1 MPSHTHRTSRTR
13 LRPVLAFLIVSA
25 AVLLVAPS
33 TVMAADPSDPGEFQ
47 RMLQEQLAVGAPEAI
62 PLSTRIDPF
71 TEIDNGTV
79 ALGVNPAGQ
88 LIIPPNPAL
97 TGTTGDKFLPTGND
111 GLRQVFQGEGWG
123 AGNAG
128 TPTFSGIAHNVFG
141 VNVVVEK
148 FRTTDKN
155 AESVTVVDDQ
165 LKVTHE
171 FKPAPRT
178 PFLYYIE
185 VTLRNIGDSDL
196 TDVRYTRVMD
206 WDVEPTPFLDVIT
219 LESNTP
225 AGSARPQPLRYSDDN
240 GFQSPDPFLPRVSFL
255 PTTANQDFMDVGP
268 FDHGALLDFQFMGQ
282 SLGPDGALRPG
293 QSKKFAIYYGAAPS
307 EAAALQAIN
316 DEGVEVY
323 SLGQTATGGPT
334 GTPNT
339 FIFGFEDD
347 SGREIDEGP
356 PDSPQASG

>member
-1 MPSHTHRTSRTR
+1 MPSHTHRTSRTG
-13 LRPVLAFLIVSA
+13 LRPVLAFVIVSA

-33 TVMAADPSDPGEFQ
+33 TVRAADPRDSGEFQ
-47 RMLQEQLAVGAPEAI
+47 RWLQEVMAVEESEPI

-88 LIIPPNPAL
+88 LIIPPNPVL
-97 TGTTGDKFLPTGND
+97 SGTTGDKFLSNGND
-111 GLRQVFQGEGWG
+111 GLRQAFQGEGWG

-128 TPTFSGIAHNVFG
+128 TPMFSGIAHNVFG
-141 VNVVVEK
+141 VTATVEK
-148 FRTTDKN
+148 FRTTDRN
-155 AESVTVVDDQ
+155 AESVTVIADR

-196 TDVRYTRVMD
+196 EDVRYTRVMD

-219 LESNTP
+219 LESGTP
-225 AGSARPQPLRYSDDN
+225 SARPLPLKYSDDN
-240 GFQSPDPFLPRVSFL
+240 GFQSPNPFLPRVSFL
-255 PTTANQDFMDVGP
+255 PTTANMDFMDVGP
-268 FDHGALLDFQFMGQ
+268 FDHGALLDFQFTGQ

-293 QSKKFAIYYGAAPS
+293 QSKKFAIYYGAAPT

-323 SLGQTATGGPT
+323 SLGQTATGGST
-334 GTPNT
+334 GAPNT

-347 SGREIDEGP
+347 SGREIDKGP